1 MGMVGLT
8 LNVMLESPETDAE
21 KVRHEINRLVSP
33 KQITEKS
40 VAFGLKML
48 LVLLVFDDKLGANTE
63 EIENKIRSIEGVAS
77 VESGDVTLIS

>member
-8 LNVMLESPETDAE
+8 LRVMLESPDTDVLSVKKSIE
-21 KVRHEINRLVSP
+21 KIASP
-33 KQITEKS
+33 KQITEKP

-48 LVLLVFDDKLGANTE
+48 EVLLIFDDKKGADIEKIE
-63 EIENKIRSIEGVAS
+63 ESIRSIDGVSS